1 MIDYLC
7 SKYDLKPDRIC
18 MVGDR
23 LDTDVVFGNSNGCK
37 SILVLSGVTV
47 ISCPKVGETEGA
59 GCRVKINGNSFSPLL
74 CFPIPSSPFLS
85 RLIPQ
90 PLLYSSSL
98 AASSPPV
105 QSSHILSTKR
115 VQTEEKYQSPEN
127 KIIATEWADSINAF
141 Y

>member
-47 ISCPKVGETEGA
+47 I
-59 GCRVKINGNSFSPLL
+59 PLL
-74 CFPIPSSPFLS
+74 L
-85 RLIPQ
+85 
-90 PLLYSSSL
+90 
-98 AASSPPV
+98 
-105 QSSHILSTKR
+105 
-115 VQTEEKYQSPEN
+115 N
-127 KIIATEWADSINAF
+127 
-141 Y
+141 